1 MKSVVV
7 IVVAD
12 QLVSAS
18 ALTDQT
24 PQFQQLLIKLLSSI
38 ADPDTPDVL
47 AAAISAIDPAEH
59 LSIRRNMKGVFQ
71 S

>member
-38 ADPDTPDVL
+38 ADPDTPAVL
-47 AAAISAIDPAEH
+47 AADYC
-59 LSIRRNMKGVFQ
+59 
-71 S
+71 